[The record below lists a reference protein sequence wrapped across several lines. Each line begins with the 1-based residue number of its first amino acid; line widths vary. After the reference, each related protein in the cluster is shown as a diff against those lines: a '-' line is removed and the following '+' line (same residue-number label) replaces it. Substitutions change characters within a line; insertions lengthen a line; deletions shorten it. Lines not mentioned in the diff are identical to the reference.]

1 MACLAA
7 LGSGALVASSALA
20 QGQGWIPPDAQV
32 YENEGTV
39 MGVVPGGIQML
50 TERDSAWLIQVVPRQ
65 SQVKVTGTA
74 EPGFLRSGLFVKF
87 SGEIDAKGVLQGEV
101 KEMEIVTPAGK
112 NSMGVFASGSDE
124 NAKPIAKL
132 EPGTYDIRGKVAL
145 YKDGDITIV
154 AGKKIT
160 GKVAS
165 DAKISVNVQDYSF
178 AQKDDTIK
186 VKGYY
191 YERMRPSPQEGR
203 PGQAMGKEIE
213 IALAKPL
220 SAPVRKGPAK
230 PVRPGKGKPADET
243 PAVNTDDPFNLGG
256 EKK

>member
-1 MACLAA
+1 MTTLA
-7 LGSGALVASSALA
+7 VSAFA
-20 QGQGWIPPDAQV
+20 QDGQGWLPQGAEM

-39 MGVVPGGIQML
+39 MGIVPGGIQML

-74 EPGFLRSGLFVKF
+74 EPGFLRSGLFIKF
-87 SGEIDAKGVLQGEV
+87 SGEIDAKGVLQGEI

-112 NSMGVFASGSDE
+112 NSMGVFASGSDDT
-124 NAKPIAKL
+124 AKPISKL
-132 EPGTYDIRGKVAL
+132 EPGTYDIRGKVGL
-145 YKDGDITIV
+145 YKDGELTVV

-160 GKVAS
+160 GKVAA
-165 DAKISVNVQDYSF
+165 DAKIAVNVQDYSF

-186 VKGYY
+186 VKGFYY
-191 YERMRPSPQEGR
+191 ARMRPSPQEGR

-213 IALAKPL
+213 ITLAKPL
-220 SAPVRKGPAK
+220 SAPVKKGPTK
-230 PVRPGKGKPADET
+230 PVRPGRGKPVEET
-243 PAVNTDDPFNLGG
+243 PAVNNDDPFNLGG